1 MQAKETIAFRAIH
14 LWVALIFLASFF
26 GCFSVIASTIEVKP
40 GPDTLANAISNAQP
54 DDQLKLLS
62 GTYSG
67 KLTIDKTLMITGQ
80 SGAIVRGDGTGHVIT
95 ISAPNVKIKG
105 LTIEN
110 SGDQLSTED
119 SGIFLTKESTNS
131 IINHNFLRNNLI
143 GIYLKGSENVVI
155 RNNIISGRRYQHV
168 NDRGNGVQIWNAP
181 GAIIEDNKIEYG
193 RDGIFVTTS
202 RNNIFRNNQMS
213 NLRYAIH
220 YMYTHH
226 SEVSGN
232 SSTKNHIAYAL
243 MFSDHLKVRDNVS
256 INDRDRGVLLNFVN
270 YSNITNNQVKGIAL
284 NQTSHSNT
292 EENYIT
298 EKCIFFYN
306 SNMNTVESNYFN
318 GCEIGIHFT
327 AGSQD
332 NHIFGNA
339 FINNRTQVKYV
350 GTRHLEWSSNQR
362 GNYWSDHPSFDLDD
376 DNVADQS
383 YRPNDLTDQLIWRH
397 PIAKL
402 LLNSPA
408 MQLLRWAQSEFPG
421 LHPGGIKD
429 SFPLMTI
436 PAQMDSVDD

>member
-1 MQAKETIAFRAIH
+1 
-14 LWVALIFLASFF
+14 
-26 GCFSVIASTIEVKP
+26 
-40 GPDTLANAISNAQP
+40 
-54 DDQLKLLS
+54 
-62 GTYSG
+62 
-67 KLTIDKTLMITGQ
+67 MITGQ
-80 SGAIVRGDGTGHVIT
+80 PGTIISGDGAGHVIT
-95 ISAPNVKIKG
+95 VSAPNVTIQG

-119 SGIFLTKESTNS
+119 SGIFLTKESINS
-131 IINHNFLRNNLI
+131 IIHNNFLRNNLI
-143 GIYLKGSENVVI
+143 GVYLKGSENVII

-202 RNNIFRNNQMS
+202 HHNIFRNNQMT

-232 SSTKNHIAYAL
+232 LSTNNHIAYAL
-243 MFSDHLKVRDNVS
+243 MFSDYLKVNDNVS

-270 YSNITNNQVKGIAL
+270 YSNITNNRVQGIAL
-284 NQTSHSNT
+284 QQINHPKVEESH
-292 EENYIT
+292 IT

-306 SNMNTVESNYFN
+306 SNMNTVENNHFN

-350 GTRHLEWSSNQR
+350 GTRHLEWSSEKR
-362 GNYWSDHPSFDLDD
+362 GNYWSDHPAFDLDD
-376 DNVADQS
+376 DNIADQS

-408 MQLLRWAQSEFPG
+408 MQVLRWAQSEFPG
-421 LHPGGIKD
+421 LHPGGIED
-429 SFPLMTI
+429 RFPLMTI
-436 PAQMDSVDD
+436 PAQMDSVDG

>member
-1 MQAKETIAFRAIH
+1 MQVKETKPVRAIH
-14 LWVALIFLASFF
+14 LWVALIFLAAFF
-26 GCFSVIASTIEVKP
+26 SCFSVNATTVSVKP
-40 GPDTLANAISNAQP
+40 GPDLLATAILNAQP
-54 DDQLKLLS
+54 NDQLKLLP
-62 GTYSG
+62 GIYSG
-67 KLTIDKTLMITGQ
+67 NIIVDKTLSITGQ
-80 SGAIVRGDGTGHVIT
+80 PGTIIRGNASGHVIT
-95 ISAPNVKIKG
+95 VSAPRVKITG
-105 LTIEN
+105 ITIEN

-119 SGIFLTKESTNS
+119 SGIFLTKDSINS
-131 IINHNFLRNNLI
+131 IISGNYLRDNLI
-143 GIYLKGSENVVI
+143 GIYLKGSENVIV
-155 RNNIISGRRYQHV
+155 RNNTISGRRYQHV

-202 RNNIFRNNQMS
+202 HHNIFRNNHIT

-226 SEVSGN
+226 SEISGN
-232 SSTKNHIAYAL
+232 FSTNNRIAYAL
-243 MFSDHLKVRDNVS
+243 MFSDYLHVFDNIS
-256 INDRDRGVLLNFVN
+256 IHDRDRAILLNFVN
-270 YSNITNNQVKGIAL
+270 YSNIENNTVQGIA
-284 NQTSHSNT
+284 NKGSVDPNPKESH
-292 EENYIT
+292 IT

-306 SNMNTVESNYFN
+306 SNMNTVQRNYFN

-332 NHIFGNA
+332 NQIFGNA

-350 GTRHLEWSSNQR
+350 GTRHIEWSSDER
-362 GNYWSDHPSFDLDD
+362 GNYWSDHPAFDLND
-376 DNVADQS
+376 DNIADQS

-397 PIAKL
+397 PIAKI

-408 MQLLRWAQSEFPG
+408 MQVLRWAQSEFPG

-436 PAQMDSVDD
+436 PAQMDSVDG

>member
-1 MQAKETIAFRAIH
+1 MQVVLTTKNRAAH
-14 LWVALIFLASFF
+14 FWVALFFLISVF
-26 GCFSVIASTIEVKP
+26 GCYSASADTITVKP
-40 GPDTLANAISNAQP
+40 NPGAFANAVAKAHP
-54 DDQLKLLS
+54 GDQLNLLP
-62 GTYSG
+62 GLYTG
-67 KLTIDKTLMITGQ
+67 KLVIDKTLIITGQ
-80 SGAIVRGDGTGHVIT
+80 PGTVIQGDGSGNVIT
-95 ISAPNVKIKG
+95 VSAPNVKIQG
-105 LTIEN
+105 LIVEN

-119 SGIFLTKESTNS
+119 SGIFLTKESVDS
-131 IINHNFLRNNLI
+131 IVSNNILRNNLI
-143 GIYLKGSENVVI
+143 GIYLKGSENVIV
-155 RNNIISGRRYQHV
+155 RNNTISGRQYQRV

-181 GAIIEDNKIEYG
+181 GAIIEGNTIEYG

-202 RNNIFRNNQMS
+202 HHNIFRNNRFT

-232 SSTKNHIAYAL
+232 FSTNNHIAYAL
-243 MFSDHLKVRDNVS
+243 MFSDYLNVFDNISV
-256 INDRDRGVLLNFVN
+256 NDRDRAVLLNFVN
-270 YSNITNNQVKGIAL
+270 YSTIANNRAQGVGNNDLIDPNSK
-284 NQTSHSNT
+284 
-292 EENYIT
+292 ENHIT

-306 SNMNTVESNYFN
+306 SNMNTVQDNYLS

-332 NHIFGNA
+332 NQLFGNA

-350 GTRHLEWSSNQR
+350 GTRHIEWSSEGR
-362 GNYWSDHPSFDLDD
+362 GNYWSDHPAFDLND
-376 DNVADQS
+376 DNIADQS

-402 LLNSPA
+402 LLNSPS
-408 MQLLRWAQSEFPG
+408 MQILRWAQSEFPG

-436 PAQMDSVDD
+436 PVQMDSVDG